1 MRTFRIGFRGLFVK
15 LVPTFIVVGFVAMV
29 LSSLLT
35 SVLWRAHAE
44 SDIRRFLG
52 NLDRPALAAAT
63 GAVDWRD
70 PVACRA
76 AADALFWQIARVGA
90 RDVMDFAP
98 MMGFFGTGR
107 LQVRIAR
114 PDGAGCA
121 TAPAASPLLS
131 DAFAT
136 TPADPAA
143 PDTMLRRDGDW
154 AIVTPVALA
163 GGAIAR
169 IGVHYWPGWQLHY
182 EIADDASAYDLIRTL
197 LYLGAMGASFAGLL
211 VWLLVR
217 RVRRMT
223 AAADRWAAGDLSARI
238 ADASR
243 DELGEL
249 AAHFNRMADALARA
263 FGMQKALAVSVERT
277 RIARDLHDTAK
288 QRSFVLGLKLTKL
301 DYEAQ
306 RHPDLLP
313 TVGAARRLADHLQQ
327 DLDNVVTG
335 FSLPAIAEDGLRAAV
350 SQAVHDLLA
359 GSGIDW
365 SLDLPERAAH
375 TLDAHP
381 SAAHELLMITHE
393 AAANALRHSGC
404 RRIDI
409 ACEPGDAVRAPSGA
423 ASSRW
428 RWVVRDDGSGFDPA
442 AVPTGMGLGNL
453 RWRADALPGGMLDIA
468 SGADGTR
475 VTVHFHP
482 META

>member
-1 MRTFRIGFRGLFVK
+1 MRLFRIRFRGLFVK

-29 LSSLLT
+29 LSSVLT
-35 SVLWRAHAE
+35 SVLWRTHAE

-52 NLDRPALAAAT
+52 NLDRPALAASA
-63 GAVDWRD
+63 GAVDLRE

-76 AADALFWQIARVGA
+76 AADAMFWQIARDGT

-98 MMGFFGTGR
+98 MMSFFGTGR

-114 PDGAGCA
+114 PDGGGCA

-131 DAFAT
+131 DAFAS
-136 TPADPAA
+136 AAVAPAA
-143 PDTMLRRDGDW
+143 SDPMLRRDGDW
-154 AIVTPVALA
+154 AIVTRVPLA
-163 GGAIAR
+163 GGAIAW

-182 EIADDASAYDLIRTL
+182 EIADDASAYDLMRTV

-238 ADASR
+238 ADASG
-243 DELGEL
+243 DELGAL

-288 QRSFVLGLKLTKL
+288 QRSFVLGLKLTEL
-301 DYEAQ
+301 EYEAQ

-350 SQAVHDLLA
+350 SHAVRDLLA

-365 SLDLPERAAH
+365 SLDLPEGAAYA
-375 TLDAHP
+375 LDAHP
-381 SAAHELLMITHE
+381 AAAHELLMITHE

-404 RRIDI
+404 RRIGI
-409 ACEPGDAVRAPSGA
+409 ACETDGAGHAPPGAPP
-423 ASSRW
+423 SRW
-428 RWVVRDDGSGFDPA
+428 RWIVRDDGSGFDPA
-442 AVPTGMGLGNL
+442 AVPVGMGLANL

-475 VTVHFHP
+475 VTVHFDP

>member
-98 MMGFFGTGR
+98 MMGFFGAGR

-136 TPADPAA
+136 APADPAA

-154 AIVTPVALA
+154 AIVTPVTLA

-288 QRSFVLGLKLTKL
+288 QRSFVLGLKLTEL
-301 DYEAQ
+301 AYEA
-306 RHPDLLP
+306 RCHPDLLP

-359 GSGIDW
+359 GSGIEW

-375 TLDAHP
+375 ALDAHP

-409 ACEPGDAVRAPSGA
+409 ACEPGDAVRGPSGA

>member
-1 MRTFRIGFRGLFVK
+1 MRTFRIPFRGLFVK

-29 LSSLLT
+29 LSSVLT
-35 SVLWRAHAE
+35 SVLWRSHAE

-52 NLDRPALAAAT
+52 NVDRPALAAST

-76 AADALFWQIARVGA
+76 AADAMFWQIARIGA

-98 MMGFFGTGR
+98 MMGFFAAGR
-107 LQVRIAR
+107 LQVRITR
-114 PDGAGCA
+114 PDGAGCE
-121 TAPAASPLLS
+121 TSPAASPLLS
-131 DAFAT
+131 DAFAA
-136 TPADPAA
+136 TPADPSAH
-143 PDTMLRRDGDW
+143 DTMLRRDDDW
-154 AIVTPVALA
+154 AIVTRVVMP

-182 EIADDASAYDLIRTL
+182 EIADDASAYDLIRTV
-197 LYLGAMGASFAGLL
+197 LYLGAMGASFAALL

-238 ADASR
+238 ADTSR
-243 DELGEL
+243 DELGAL

-263 FGMQKALAVSVERT
+263 FGTQKALAVSVERT

-288 QRSFVLGLKLTKL
+288 QRSFVLGLKLTEL
-301 DYEAQ
+301 EYEAR

-335 FSLPAIAEDGLRAAV
+335 FSLPAIAEDGLHAAV

-365 SLDLPERAAH
+365 SLDLPEVAER

-381 SAAHELLMITHE
+381 AAAHELLMITHE

-409 ACEPGDAVRAPSGA
+409 ACEPGSAAHA
-423 ASSRW
+423 ASGSSTTRW
-428 RWVVRDDGSGFDPA
+428 RWTVRDDGTGFDPV
-442 AVPTGMGLGNL
+442 AVPVGMGLGNL

-475 VTVHFHP
+475 VTILFNP

>member
-29 LSSLLT
+29 LSSVLT

-63 GAVDWRD
+63 GTVDWRD

-98 MMGFFGTGR
+98 MMGFFGAGR

-182 EIADDASAYDLIRTL
+182 EIADDASAYDLMRTV

-238 ADASR
+238 ADKSR

-288 QRSFVLGLKLTKL
+288 QRSFVLGLKLTEL
-301 DYEAQ
+301 EYEAQ

-359 GSGIDW
+359 GSGIAW
-365 SLDLPERAAH
+365 SLDLPAAAAH
-375 TLDAHP
+375 ALDAHP
-381 SAAHELLMITHE
+381 AAAHELLMITHE

-428 RWVVRDDGSGFDPA
+428 RWVVCDDGSGFDPA

-475 VTVHFHP
+475 VTVHFNP

>member
-1 MRTFRIGFRGLFVK
+1 MRTFRIPFRGLFVK

-29 LSSLLT
+29 LSSVLT
-35 SVLWRAHAE
+35 SVLWRSHAE

-52 NLDRPALAAAT
+52 NVDRPALAAAT

-76 AADALFWQIARVGA
+76 AADAMFWQIARIGA
-90 RDVMDFAP
+90 SDVMDFAP
-98 MMGFFGTGR
+98 MMGFFAGGR
-107 LQVRIAR
+107 LQVRITR
-114 PDGAGCA
+114 PDGAGCE
-121 TAPAASPLLS
+121 TSPAASPLLT
-131 DAFAT
+131 DAFAAT
-136 TPADPAA
+136 SADPSA
-143 PDTMLRRDGDW
+143 PDTMLHRDDDW
-154 AIVTPVALA
+154 AIVTRVVMP
-163 GGAIAR
+163 GGTIAR

-182 EIADDASAYDLIRTL
+182 EIADDASAYDLIRTV

-238 ADASR
+238 ADTSR
-243 DELGEL
+243 DELGAL

-263 FGMQKALAVSVERT
+263 FGTQKALAVSVERT

-288 QRSFVLGLKLTKL
+288 QRSFVLGLKLTEL
-301 DYEAQ
+301 EYEAR

-335 FSLPAIAEDGLRAAV
+335 FSLPAIAEDGLHAAV

-365 SLDLPERAAH
+365 SLDLPEVAER

-381 SAAHELLMITHE
+381 AAAHELLMITHE

-409 ACEPGDAVRAPSGA
+409 ACEPGSAAHA
-423 ASSRW
+423 ASGSSTTRW
-428 RWVVRDDGSGFDPA
+428 RWTVRDDGTGFDPV
-442 AVPTGMGLGNL
+442 AVPVGMGLGNL

-475 VTVHFHP
+475 VTVHFNP

>member
-1 MRTFRIGFRGLFVK
+1 MRKFRIGPRGLFVK

-29 LSSLLT
+29 LSSVLT
-35 SVLWRAHAE
+35 SVLWRTHAE
-44 SDIRRFLG
+44 SDIHRFLG
-52 NLDRPALAAAT
+52 NLDRAALAAAA
-63 GAVDWRD
+63 GAVDLRD
-70 PVACRA
+70 PIACRA
-76 AADALFWQIARVGA
+76 AADAMFWRIAQDGA

-98 MMGFFGTGR
+98 MMGFFGAGR
-107 LQVRIAR
+107 LQVRITR
-114 PDGAGCA
+114 PDGAGCV

-131 DAFAT
+131 DTFAAM
-136 TPADPAA
+136 PADPAV
-143 PDTMLRRDGDW
+143 PETMLHRDGDW
-154 AIVTPVALA
+154 AIVTRIALA
-163 GGAIAR
+163 GGATAR
-169 IGVHYWPGWQLHY
+169 VGVHYWPGWQLHY
-182 EIADDASAYDLIRTL
+182 EIADDASAYDLMRTV

-249 AAHFNRMADALARA
+249 AAHFNRMADALART

-288 QRSFVLGLKLTKL
+288 QRSFVLGLKLTEL
-301 DYEAQ
+301 EYEAQ

-350 SQAVHDLLA
+350 SQAVRDLLA

-365 SLDLPERAAH
+365 SLDLPDAAARA
-375 TLDAHP
+375 LDARP

-393 AAANALRHSGC
+393 ATANALRHSGC

-409 ACEPGDAVRAPSGA
+409 ACEPGGAARASPG

-428 RWVVRDDGSGFDPA
+428 QWIVRDDGDGFDPA
-442 AVPTGMGLGNL
+442 AVPVGMGLGNL

-475 VTVHFHP
+475 VTVHFNS

>member
-1 MRTFRIGFRGLFVK
+1 MRTFRIPFRGLFVK

-29 LSSLLT
+29 LSSVLT
-35 SVLWRAHAE
+35 SVLWRSHAE

-52 NLDRPALAAAT
+52 NVDRPALAAAT

-76 AADALFWQIARVGA
+76 AADAMFWQIARIGA

-98 MMGFFGTGR
+98 MMGFFAAGR
-107 LQVRIAR
+107 LQVRITR
-114 PDGAGCA
+114 PDGAGCE
-121 TAPAASPLLS
+121 TSPAASPLLS
-131 DAFAT
+131 DAFAV
-136 TPADPAA
+136 TPADPSA
-143 PDTMLRRDGDW
+143 PDTMLHRDDDW
-154 AIVTPVALA
+154 AIVTRVVMP

-182 EIADDASAYDLIRTL
+182 EIADDASAYDLIRTV

-238 ADASR
+238 ADTSR
-243 DELGEL
+243 DELGAL

-263 FGMQKALAVSVERT
+263 FGTQKALAVSVERT

-288 QRSFVLGLKLTKL
+288 QRSFVLGLKLTEL
-301 DYEAQ
+301 EYEAR

-335 FSLPAIAEDGLRAAV
+335 FSLPAIAEDGLHAAV

-365 SLDLPERAAH
+365 SLDLPEVAER

-381 SAAHELLMITHE
+381 AAAHELLMITHE

-409 ACEPGDAVRAPSGA
+409 ACEPGSAAHA
-423 ASSRW
+423 ASGSSTTRW
-428 RWVVRDDGSGFDPA
+428 RWTVRDDGTGFDPV
-442 AVPTGMGLGNL
+442 AVPVGMGLGNL

-475 VTVHFHP
+475 VTVHFNP